1 MVDNLTGAHSVARPR
16 LNAESAT
23 LGLVPAPAK
32 ALLIGLVTAA
42 TLLAVSPS
50 PADAPATGVLT
61 LRVTSLRSNNGQVG
75 CTIYSSAKGFPKDSS
90 MALQR
95 LWCPIADAA
104 STCTFD
110 PIKAGIYAVGCIH
123 DENKNGK
130 LDTGMFGIPTEGTV
144 VSNHA
149 KGFMGPP
156 SFEKAKFS
164 FAGVASSLELRM
176 GY

>member
-16 LNAESAT
+16 RNAESAT

-75 CTIYSSAKGFPKDSS
+75 CSLYNSAKGYPKDASA
-90 MALQR
+90 ALECVFR
-95 LWCPIADAA
+95 AMVTARFAA
-104 STCTFD
+104 SC
-110 PIKAGIYAVGCIH
+110 
-123 DENKNGK
+123 
-130 LDTGMFGIPTEGTV
+130 
-144 VSNHA
+144 
-149 KGFMGPP
+149 P
-156 SFEKAKFS
+156 SIS
-164 FAGVASSLELRM
+164 RHRVH
-176 GY
+176 